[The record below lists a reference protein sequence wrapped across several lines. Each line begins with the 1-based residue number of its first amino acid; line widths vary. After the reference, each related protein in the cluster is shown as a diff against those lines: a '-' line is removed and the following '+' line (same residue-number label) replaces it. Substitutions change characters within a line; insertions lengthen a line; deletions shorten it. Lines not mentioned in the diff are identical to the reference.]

1 MNGPFS
7 RTDKLA
13 TTAASTLEKTRNTTL
28 ADYLAEADSMKAM
41 TKTSPQ
47 MFNFGNHY
55 VEKPENI
62 ERINGFIKRFLAG
75 THLEPETQIRHL
87 FMHLQSIG
95 LIVSGYK
102 GQDGTFDI
110 DQFGKPL
117 DDKPVEGDQKTHDM
131 YFPRGNIGGKIKISR
146 TMTPGGRY
154 MIDAE
159 VYGFRKN

>member
-28 ADYLAEADSMKAM
+28 ADYLAEADTA
-41 TKTSPQ
+41 KTRSSPQ
-47 MFNFGNHY
+47 LHDFGLHQ
-55 VEKPENI
+55 VEKPENV
-62 ERINGFIKRFLAG
+62 ERINAFLKRLLAG
-75 THLEPETQIRHL
+75 THIEPETQIRNAFL
-87 FMHLQSIG
+87 HLQSIG

-117 DDKPVEGDQKTHDM
+117 DNKPVEGDQKTHDM